1 MKDPS
6 DRSRSLR
13 DYLGAFVYGGM
24 DGSVTTFAVVA
35 GSAGAGLDT
44 SVVLI
49 LGFANLFA
57 DGFAMS
63 VGAYLSAKTDRQN
76 FFKRQQEQRQQI
88 EVDPESSKE
97 TLRSIYHY
105 KGFTEPLLNQVVEV
119 VTSNKDRW
127 MDTIMKEDLGMT
139 IEQKSPLITGLLTYL
154 SFIIVGL
161 IPLAAYVYDLVSD
174 FNGDMFLWSSI
185 LTMLAFGIIGFL
197 KSFVT
202 ETSHLKGI
210 LETVTL
216 GALAAF
222 VAYFVGDLLE
232 RMIS

>member
-1 MKDPS
+1 MEDPS
-6 DRSRSLR
+6 DKSRSLR
-13 DYLGAFVYGGM
+13 DYLGEFVYGGM

-63 VGAYLSAKTDRQN
+63 VGAYLSAKTNRQN
-76 FFKRQQEQRQQI
+76 FLKRQQEQRREI
-88 EVDPESSKE
+88 EDDPAHSKE
-97 TLRSIYHY
+97 TLRSIYQY
-105 KGFTEPLLNQVVEV
+105 KGFTEPLLEQVVDV
-119 VTSNKDRW
+119 ITNDKDRW
-127 MDTIMKEDLGMT
+127 IDSIMKDDLGMT
-139 IEQKSPLITGLLTYL
+139 IEQKSPLLTGLLTYF
-154 SFIIVGL
+154 SFITVGL
-161 IPLAAYVYDLVSD
+161 IPLAAYVFDMVWE
-174 FNGDMFLWSSI
+174 FKGDMFLWSSI
-185 LTMLAFGIIGFL
+185 LTMLAFGFIGFL

-202 ETSHLKGI
+202 ETSHLKGV

-222 VAYFVGDLLE
+222 VAYLVGAFLE
-232 RMIS
+232 NIIS